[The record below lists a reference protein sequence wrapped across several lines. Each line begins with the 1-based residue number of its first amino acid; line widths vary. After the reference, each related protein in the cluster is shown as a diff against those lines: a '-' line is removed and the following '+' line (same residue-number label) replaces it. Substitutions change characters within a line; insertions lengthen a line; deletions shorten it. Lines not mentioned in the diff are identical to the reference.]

1 MPFLWGLVSPLPHPR
16 GIPTCARYGTY
27 VYMYILFHSNK
38 SQFLFRYPTPSFIKP
53 CITTPPPPKIQN
65 TPLDGTYGMEP
76 TEIPIELPNNFNY
89 PELRETAEAAC
100 RNMSLMEKHDVEV
113 NLTPFTP
120 EPAEDKPEEGKGA
133 RRASSTTV
141 SLLEAYNILE
151 EYGGSLNA
159 TPEDIKNTVVNK
171 LLLETE
177 NPDARIRLQALQFL
191 GKINEIGLFAEKKEV
206 TITHQNAADIKNKLK
221 ERLLELKQNAEGV
234 YEAKSS

>member
-1 MPFLWGLVSPLPHPR
+1 MV
-16 GIPTCARYGTY
+16 PT
-27 VYMYILFHSNK
+27 V
-38 SQFLFRYPTPSFIKP
+38 
-53 CITTPPPPKIQN
+53 
-65 TPLDGTYGMEP
+65 MEP
-76 TEIPIELPNNFNY
+76 TEIPIELPSNFNY
-89 PELRETAEAAC
+89 PQLREVAEAAC
-100 RNMSLMEKHDVEV
+100 RNMLLMEKHDIEV
-113 NLTPFTP
+113 NLAPFTP
-120 EPAEDKPEEGKGA
+120 DPAEGTPEEKKKG

-206 TITHQNAADIKNKLK
+206 TITHQNAADIRNKLE
-221 ERLLELKQNAEGV
+221 ERLLELKKNTEGV

>member
-1 MPFLWGLVSPLPHPR
+1 
-16 GIPTCARYGTY
+16 
-27 VYMYILFHSNK
+27 
-38 SQFLFRYPTPSFIKP
+38 
-53 CITTPPPPKIQN
+53 
-65 TPLDGTYGMEP
+65 MEP

-89 PELRETAEAAC
+89 PELREIAETAC
-100 RNMSLMEKHDVEV
+100 RNMELMEKHDVEI
-113 NLTPFTP
+113 NLIPFTP
-120 EPAEDKPEEGKGA
+120 EPAGAEPEAKNKA
-133 RRASSTTV
+133 KRAASTTA

-159 TPEDIKNTVVNK
+159 TPDDIKNTVINK

-206 TITHQNAADIKNKLK
+206 TITHQNASDIKNKLK

-234 YEAKSS
+234 YEAESS

>member
-1 MPFLWGLVSPLPHPR
+1 MVPR
-16 GIPTCARYGTY
+16 
-27 VYMYILFHSNK
+27 
-38 SQFLFRYPTPSFIKP
+38 
-53 CITTPPPPKIQN
+53 
-65 TPLDGTYGMEP
+65 DMEP
-76 TEIPIELPNNFNY
+76 TEIPIEIPNNFNY
-89 PELRETAEAAC
+89 PELREIAETAC

-113 NLTPFTP
+113 ELLPFSP
-120 EPAEDKPEEGKGA
+120 EPLSETPQEKKKGK
-133 RRASSTTV
+133 RASSTTV

-159 TPEDIKNTVVNK
+159 TPEDIKNTVINK

-234 YEAKSS
+234 YEAKG

>member
-1 MPFLWGLVSPLPHPR
+1 
-16 GIPTCARYGTY
+16 
-27 VYMYILFHSNK
+27 
-38 SQFLFRYPTPSFIKP
+38 
-53 CITTPPPPKIQN
+53 
-65 TPLDGTYGMEP
+65 MEP
-76 TEIPIELPNNFNY
+76 TEIPIELPSNFNY
-89 PELRETAEAAC
+89 PELREIAEAAC
-100 RNMSLMEKHDVEV
+100 RNMALMEKHDVEV
-113 NLTPFTP
+113 HLLPFTP
-120 EPAEDKPEEGKGA
+120 EPDEDKPEENKKA
-133 RRASSTTV
+133 KRASSTTV

-159 TPEDIKNTVVNK
+159 TPDDIKNTVINK

-177 NPDARIRLQALQFL
+177 NADARIRLQALQFL

>member
-1 MPFLWGLVSPLPHPR
+1 
-16 GIPTCARYGTY
+16 
-27 VYMYILFHSNK
+27 
-38 SQFLFRYPTPSFIKP
+38 
-53 CITTPPPPKIQN
+53 
-65 TPLDGTYGMEP
+65 MEP
-76 TEIPIELPNNFNY
+76 TEIPIELPNNFSY
-89 PELRETAEAAC
+89 PELREAAEAAC

-113 NLTPFTP
+113 NLIPFTP
-120 EPAEDKPEEGKGA
+120 EEPVAKQEGK
-133 RRASSTTV
+133 RASSTTV

-159 TPEDIKNTVVNK
+159 TPEDIKNTVINK

-177 NPDARIRLQALQFL
+177 NSDARIRLQALQFL